1 MNFAMLKKVY
11 RVVSLESL
19 TSEHFSGDWRV
30 FRQISEFNTLPLLS
44 YSVGKATQI
53 LCVKYMCMTWKPPL
67 LPFESN
73 FSSADYPAALRRFP
87 FFRTIRPD
95 PSRRNENFTINQN
108 YPARSVKSSIVCKKK
123 MVFQQK
129 TLWKSRFDCWN
140 DRKGPSSLFI

>member
-1 MNFAMLKKVY
+1 MGKWISEAKNEDLKLKKRFKCNVQIQPFRRMNFAMLKKVY

-30 FRQISEFNTLPLLS
+30 FRQISEFNTLLLLS

-53 LCVKYMCMTWKPPL
+53 LCVKSMCMNWKPPL
-67 LPFESN
+67 LPFKFN

-87 FFRTIRPD
+87 FFRTDRPD

-108 YPARSVKSSIVCKKK
+108 YPARSVKS
-123 MVFQQK
+123 
-129 TLWKSRFDCWN
+129 
-140 DRKGPSSLFI
+140 